1 MTVAEAVALVELR
14 LQRAGVNTPR
24 LDAQML
30 VAHTLGVERYWVLA
44 HSSDPFSASEKLEG
58 FCERREAREPLAY
71 ILGYREFFGR
81 RFIVTPDVLIPRQE
95 TETLVETALEE
106 EHIHDVLDIGTGSGC
121 IAITLA
127 CERPEWNVTAV
138 DISVAALAIARENTE
153 RLLSSEPPNS
163 RTPQPTRTNPN
174 RPELVHSDLF
184 ANLTDR
190 QYDLIVSNPPY
201 VATADA
207 LPPEV
212 HAHEPH
218 SALYAGEDGLAIY
231 RRLAEEAPAHLRPG
245 GSLIVEIGD
254 GQSEPVQRIFEDHGW
269 HIERV
274 VSDLDS
280 TPRVVVAKPLTV

>member
-14 LQRAGVNTPR
+14 LQKASVDTPR
-24 LDAQML
+24 LDSQML
-30 VAHTLGVERYWVLA
+30 VAHALGVERSWVLA
-44 HSSDPFSASEKLEG
+44 HGADPFSASEELEKL
-58 FCERREAREPLAY
+58 CERREAREPLAY

-106 EHIHDVLDIGTGSGC
+106 KHVKDVLDVGTGSGC

-127 CERPEWNVTAV
+127 CERPEWNVTAIDV
-138 DISVAALAIARENTE
+138 SEAALAVAVESAQ
-153 RLLSSEPPNS
+153 RLLSDRSDRS
-163 RTPQPTRTNPN
+163 VRFVQA
-174 RPELVHSDLF
+174 DLF
-184 ANLTDR
+184 SNLTDR

-201 VATADA
+201 VATSDP

-218 SALYAGEDGLAIY
+218 SALYAGESGLDIY

-245 GSLIVEIGD
+245 GSLMVEIGD
-254 GQSEPVQRIFEDHGW
+254 GQSEAVRRVFEDHGW
-269 HIERV
+269 HIERIV
-274 VSDLDS
+274 QDLNG
-280 TPRVVVAKPLTV
+280 TPRVIVAKPLIV